1 LRIDS
6 VSGRWL
12 RRVLLGLS
20 LAGSAMASAGAEAA
34 GLGAPDL
41 DLPAVAQRGELA
53 AALQGLRIKAEGRGR
68 VPVIVGL
75 RMHSEPDARLS
86 LPQQASQRQRIAG
99 MQAAVLGE
107 LPSAQVAQV
116 KSFRYSPYMALSVT
130 PAALDKLIASE
141 RVQFV
146 SEDEKLQPSLAQSAP
161 IVGAGSVWASGYTGS
176 GWSVAVLDSGV
187 QRDHPFLAGK
197 VVREACFSTT
207 SVVDA
212 SQTLCPDGAESQ
224 VGTGAATPC
233 ADCSHGTHVAGIAAG
248 NGPDFSG
255 VARGAALIAV
265 QVFSRFTGEEQCGTG
280 VSSCLMS
287 WTSDVLLGLEH
298 VYSLRGQLNIAA
310 VNLSLGSGLY
320 LTYCDADPLKPAV
333 DSLRA
338 AGIATVVA
346 SGNEGYAGALSNP
359 ACISSTVSVGATYDV
374 AGFSNQSNGW
384 DGGTSSVDEVAS
396 FSNSSTM
403 LDLLAPGALIT
414 SSVPGSAYATYMGT
428 SMAAP
433 HVAGCWAALK
443 QAKPAAGVTEIE
455 LAIMNTGLPVVDWRN
470 GLIKPRLDCKAALDR
485 LNGVV
490 SPPDLYP
497 STFGIDPA
505 TVATGSSVNLYASV
519 RNMGGTASPAT
530 TLRYLRSNDANIT
543 LADSVLCTDAIP
555 ALAAGAVSPAQSC
568 IVTAPATAG
577 TYYHGVCVDV
587 VSGENQT
594 ANNCSESQALSV
606 VSSNLPDL
614 VVTQVAADAQAT
626 LGSSLNLSATVI
638 NQSQVAA
645 ASRLDISLISV
656 DTFAEVPFAYCD
668 VPALGMSQSYSCGG
682 SILLPM
688 NMQAG
693 SYTVVARADS
703 EGAVAE
709 SNEANNTLHSA
720 TTTLIFSPAPDPA
733 LAEAVDA
740 GALSWV
746 SGGHAKWFSQTAVS
760 VNGGDAAR
768 SGAVGHNQYSELQ
781 TTVTGPGVLAFQWK
795 VSSEENHDYLALFMD
810 DVLVDRISGEVDWT
824 RRSVSIPSGSHRL
837 AWTYVKDDSI
847 NAGQDAA
854 WLDQV
859 EMTAGSGDLASRI
872 EQWRNARQKFLPVR

>member
-1 LRIDS
+1 
-6 VSGRWL
+6 
-12 RRVLLGLS
+12 
-20 LAGSAMASAGAEAA
+20 MASAGAEAA
-34 GLGAPDL
+34 GQSAPPDL

-53 AALQGLRIKAEGRGR
+53 ASLRGLRTKAEGRGR

-107 LPSAQVAQV
+107 LPSAQMAQV
-116 KSFRYSPYMALSVT
+116 KSFRYSPYLALSVT

-146 SEDEKLQPSLAQSAP
+146 SEDEKLQPLLAQSAP

-224 VGTGAATPC
+224 IGTGAATPC
-233 ADCSHGTHVAGIAAG
+233 AECSHGTHVAGIAAG

-255 VARGAALIAV
+255 VARGASLIAV
-265 QVFSRFTGEEQCGTG
+265 QVFSRFTGEAQCGVG

-298 VYSLRGQLNIAA
+298 VYSLRAQLNIAA
-310 VNLSLGSGLY
+310 VNLSLGSGLH
-320 LTYCDADPLKPAV
+320 LTYCDADPVKPAV

-346 SGNEGYAGALSNP
+346 SGNEGYVGALSNP
-359 ACISSTVSVGATYDV
+359 ACVSSTVSVGATYDV
-374 AGFSNQSNGW
+374 AGLSNRSDGW

-396 FSNSSTM
+396 FSNSATM

-414 SSVPGSAYATYMGT
+414 SSVPGGAYATYMGT
-428 SMAAP
+428 SMAVP

-443 QAKPAAGVTEIE
+443 QAKPAAGVSEIE
-455 LAIMNTGLPVVDWRN
+455 QAIMNTGVPVADWRN
-470 GLIKPRLDCKAALDR
+470 GLIKPRLDCMAALDR

-519 RNMGGTASPAT
+519 RNMGGTASQAT
-530 TLRYLRSNDANIT
+530 TLRYLRSNDASISP
-543 LADSVLCTDAIP
+543 ADSVLCTDAIP
-555 ALAAGAVSPAQSC
+555 ALAAGEFSPAQSC
-568 IVTAPATAG
+568 TVTAPTTAG

-594 ANNCSESQALSV
+594 ANNCSEPQALSV
-606 VSSNLPDL
+606 ISNGLPDL

-626 LGSSLNLSATVI
+626 LGGSLNLSATLI
-638 NQSQVAA
+638 NQSQVAAA
-645 ASRLDISLISV
+645 ASRLDISLVSV
-656 DTFAEVPFAYCD
+656 DTLAEVPFAYCD

-682 SILLPM
+682 SIPLPM
-688 NMQAG
+688 NMPAG
-693 SYTVVARADS
+693 SYTVAARADS

-709 SNEANNTLHSA
+709 SNEGNNTLHS
-720 TTTLIFSPAPDPA
+720 TTTTRLFSPTPDPA
-733 LAEAVDA
+733 LADAVDA

-746 SGGHAKWFSQTAVS
+746 SGGHAKWFMQTAVS
-760 VNGGDAAR
+760 ANGGDAAR
-768 SGAVGHNQYSELQ
+768 SGAIGQNQYSELQ
-781 TTVTGPGVLAFQWK
+781 ATVTGPGVLAFQWK
-795 VSSEENHDYLALFMD
+795 VSSEANHDSLAVFLD

-824 RRSVSIPSGSHRL
+824 RRSVNIPAGSHRL
-837 AWTYVKDDSI
+837 AWTYIKDESI

-872 EQWRNARQKFLPVR
+872 QQWRNARQRFLPVR